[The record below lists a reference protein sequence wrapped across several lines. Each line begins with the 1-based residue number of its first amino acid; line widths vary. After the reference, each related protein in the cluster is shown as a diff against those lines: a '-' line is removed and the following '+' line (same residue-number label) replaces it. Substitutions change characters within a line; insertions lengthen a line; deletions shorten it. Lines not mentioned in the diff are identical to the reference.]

1 MVVAR
6 ARSHHYGKPVL
17 IRKISG
23 LSALAVALS
32 SLALTTPAMA
42 ADDPTGGPPPDATA
56 LVAAPKSTVSAP
68 TFAKAL
74 DGTTAALSSGG
85 QLATGNSRLLAATA
99 NGQFD
104 QRFGANE
111 LSAAVLANYGEG
123 APPGMP
129 VVTSAENLQAR
140 FRYDRYLTPRFGVF
154 LIDTF
159 RHDRFQGLDVRYN
172 VDPGLRYLFVDDP
185 ATSVGAEVGYDFQAD
200 VRLDSARVVLDP
212 TTMMPVLPEE
222 LLPKTA
228 TDHSVR
234 LFLGFHHS
242 FNKEVTLSGG
252 VEYLQSVLDSQRS
265 RVNFDAL
272 FAAKV
277 SGGLAVGLGF
287 SARYD
292 NDPLPG
298 KVQLDTATTVTIIY
312 SFSSVVKPPPPPP
325 PCPAK

>member
-1 MVVAR
+1 M
-6 ARSHHYGKPVL
+6 L
-17 IRKISG
+17 IRHISG
-23 LSALAVALS
+23 LAALAVALP
-32 SLALTTPAMA
+32 SLALTTTPAMA
-42 ADDPTGGPPPDATA
+42 ADEPTGGPPADGTA
-56 LVAAPKSTVSAP
+56 LVTAPKAVSAP
-68 TFAKAL
+68 AFAKAL
-74 DGTTAALSSGG
+74 DGTTATLSSGG

-99 NGQFD
+99 NGLFD
-104 QRFGANE
+104 TRFNENE
-111 LSAAVLANYGEG
+111 LSAGVLANYGEG
-123 APPGMP
+123 APPGAP
-129 VVTSAENLQAR
+129 VVTTAENLQAR
-140 FRYDRYLTPRFGVF
+140 FRYDRYLTQRLGVF

-172 VDPGLRYLFVDDP
+172 GDPGLRYLLLDDP
-185 ATSVGAEVGYDFQAD
+185 ATSVGAELGYDFQAD
-200 VRLDSARVVLDP
+200 VRLDSARVVRDP
-212 TTMMPVLPEE
+212 TTMMPVVPEE

-234 LFLGFHHS
+234 AFLGFRHS

-252 VEYLQSVLDSQRS
+252 VEYLQSVVDSQRY

-298 KVQLDTATTVTIIY
+298 KEQLDTATTVTIIY
-312 SFSSVVKPPPPPP
+312 SFSNVVKPPPPPP